1 MEQSNNLLDP
11 KLGPLPKSDAIDTM
25 NKILLVNDQENWRRR
40 QKELEEAELSLY
52 KSNQVKP

>member
-1 MEQSNNLLDP
+1 MLPSFKTNQKTFMEQSNNLLDP

-40 QKELEEAELSLY
+40 
-52 KSNQVKP
+52 